1 MANRLYQ
8 VDGGRELRKTLRA
21 AGNDLQDLKSAHG
34 DVADLVTRAATP
46 KAPHGPTGRLAA
58 SGRPGATKTAALIR
72 FGNNSTVRYARPIH
86 WGWPARNIT
95 AHPFAYDAAVET
107 QPEWVSAYE
116 EAVDRV
122 LATIKGTNE

>member
-1 MANRLYQ
+1 MSGLYQ
-8 VDGGRELRKTLRA
+8 VEGGRQLRKTLRA
-21 AGNDLQDLKSAHG
+21 AGNDLQDLKEAHG
-34 DVADLVTRAATP
+34 DVAGLVTRAAEP
-46 KAPHGPTGRLAA
+46 KAPRVSGRLAA

-72 FGNNSTVRYARPIH
+72 FGNNSSIRYARPIH

-107 QPEWVSAYE
+107 QPQWVSTYE

-122 LATIKGTNE
+122 LATIKGTNEQ